1 MFFSEYKSHFKA
13 NLSLAYPVVLSQ
25 LGHILVSLADNIMV
39 AQLGTIE
46 LDAAALANSVF
57 VVIMVCGLGLSF
69 SITPLVAASV
79 EKKNHSRISLL
90 LVNGTVLCT
99 WFGVLLAVVGLNSSS
114 FLHYLNQPAEVVNK
128 AIPFFNI
135 LLVSLIPLMIFQGVK
150 QFAEGL
156 SITKLPMLI
165 TIGANILNVIL
176 NYLLIYGK
184 LGLPE
189 LGING
194 AAYATLVSRCLMAT
208 AIWILIFRLP
218 ELKKYSIHFRKKYLK
233 IGHLQRLTK
242 IGFPISVQMIFE
254 SGAFSFSTIMA
265 GWISIQAQA
274 AHQIALSIASVTYM
288 MASGLAAAGTIRVG
302 MQAGKGDF
310 KELRKAGYSN
320 LILGGAFMTFC
331 GLLFIL
337 LHKEIPYWYAAENP
351 DMEVMQLAAGLLII
365 AAFFQIS
372 DGVQVVG
379 LGVLRGLQDV
389 RIPSAI
395 SLVAYWVV
403 ALPLG
408 YLLGFTFELG
418 IYGVWTGLL
427 VGLTIAALL
436 LFLRFRKLTGAH

>member
-1 MFFSEYKSHFKA
+1 MFSSEYKSHFKA
-13 NLSLAYPVVLSQ
+13 NLLLAYPVVISQ

-46 LDAAALANSVF
+46 LDAAALANSIF
-57 VVIMVCGLGLSF
+57 VVLMVCGLGLSF

-79 EKKNHSRISLL
+79 ETKNHSRISLL
-90 LVNGTVLCT
+90 LVNGMVMCT
-99 WFGVLLAVVGLNSSS
+99 WFGVLLATLGYFSSP
-114 FLHYLNQPAEVVNK
+114 LLGYLNQPDEVVNK
-128 AIPFFNI
+128 AIPFINI
-135 LLVSLIPLMIFQGVK
+135 LFASLIPLMVFQGIK

-156 SITKLPMLI
+156 SITKPAMLI
-165 TIGANILNVIL
+165 SLGANVLNVFL

-189 LGING
+189 LGMNG
-194 AAYATLVSRCLMAT
+194 AAYATLISRVLMAI
-208 AIWILIFRLP
+208 AMIIFVFRYP
-218 ELKKYSIHFRKKYLK
+218 KLKMYSQHIRRKYLK
-233 IGHLQRLTK
+233 LSHLQRLTK

-254 SGAFSFSTIMA
+254 VGAFSFSTIMA

-302 MQAGKGDF
+302 MQAGKKDF
-310 KELRKAGYSN
+310 TELRKAGNSN
-320 LILGGAFMTFC
+320 MLLAIIFMCFC
-331 GLLFIL
+331 GLIFIL

-351 DMEVMQLAAGLLII
+351 DLEVMQLAGGLLII

-379 LGVLRGLQDV
+379 LGVLRGLEDV
-389 RIPSAI
+389 KIPSAI
-395 SLVAYWVV
+395 SLLAYWVV

-408 YLLGFTFELG
+408 YLLGFTFNFG

-427 VGLTIAALL
+427 VGLTLAAFL
-436 LFLRFRKLTGAH
+436 LFLRFRNLSKGY